1 MGQHAL
7 LRRLAPLGAFLIMAA
22 LPVKAAIA
30 DGMNA
35 ENILGQLDD
44 SDAPVWTTNV
54 PNYRPTAQGFD
65 YPMSVALDTATHR
78 LFVSEYYN
86 NRVLEFDLDS
96 SNNLVDHTADHVLG
110 QTTFTG
116 FQYRNTQNGMNT
128 PYGVAIDP
136 GTQRLFVSDTNN
148 NRVIVF
154 DVSSLSDGQNAAYV
168 LGQTNFTLNSSAT
181 TQGRMYRP
189 HHCSYDGLNN
199 RLYVADRANN
209 RVLVYDVST
218 ITNGQNAIFVLGQP
232 DFTSN
237 ATNTTQNGMSAPYV
251 VEFATATQ
259 KLFVADYT
267 NNRVL
272 VYEVASLSD
281 GMNASYVIGQT
292 DFNSNATATTQSGLN
307 GPHGL
312 AFDAGTNR
320 LFVDDFNNSRVLVF
334 DVNTGADGPNAV
346 NVLGQTDFTTGYTG
360 RSQSRFANPRGLA
373 FDQGNNRMYLADSG
387 NQRVI
392 YFNVSAIV
400 NGQNAEDGLGVQDG
414 AGTYNWTMGVYN
426 TPPNARGMSEALDV
440 VLDTSSHRLFISD
453 SRNSRVLGF
462 DLDSNDTIV
471 DRVADHVLGQTTF
484 GNASKNAT
492 QNKFYFPIGLDFD
505 PAGRRLFVG
514 DGYNNRILIYD
525 LSGGISDGQN
535 AAHVIGQTN
544 FTNSGTGITQ
554 NQLCLPRGLRYD
566 PSLNRLYVADTSNN
580 RVMVFNVSNVT
591 DGMNAINVLGQPDFT
606 TNSVGITQNKMTTP
620 YGLSL
625 DIPGQR
631 LFVAENSG
639 NRVTVFNVSSL
650 ANGQNAMNVLG
661 QADFTSSGAATAR
674 NGMNAPFGVTH
685 DPVSGRLYVS
695 DYNNNRVLV
704 FDGKTLSNGQ
714 NAANVLGQSNFTS
727 GSFATT
733 QNGLY
738 RPTLLTIDSSHHR
751 LFVPEFSNRRVTTFL
766 VDLAPSTSTLTA
778 VTGSSSGQVALS
790 WPSAGDEESQG
801 NLTGNYRIQ
810 YATYT
815 ATWSNSTTPTNATTL
830 TISTTNAV
838 PGVVQS
844 TTVAGLTTGNMY
856 YFALFTQDN
865 QSNWSDVSNTA
876 SAMPPWTVTAAEAV
890 SQPGWIGQGETQRI
904 LGTAQVVSDSAAG
917 VTISSVAVRETGA
930 YTGDGNLTN
939 VEVWVSST
947 GYIDGTAVRLED
959 ASKSFS
965 GDIVAFDQDVT
976 VSTVPL
982 YFIVRADVAGGA
994 TEGTFDISMEVY
1006 TTANT
1011 TNNPL
1016 AFTNAT
1022 DVVAP
1027 PSGSPAGLTATAA
1040 SNLLQVNLS
1049 WGAVSGA
1056 DSYSIFRATYSGVT
1070 TADYLLSLT
1079 NATTLPD
1086 DYIPPTQQMYYKVI
1100 ATNRAGASSLSNEA
1114 NATSVDVSALTPN
1127 NIYLR
1132 AGAPGGYNTGQPAF
1146 QQFLSLPGG
1155 VFVDMAGNVYISNS
1169 LRIYFIPK
1177 ISGTH
1182 FGQSM
1187 MANSIYTIA
1196 GWLYS
1201 GYAGDG
1207 GLATSAR
1214 LNSPQSAIADSAG
1227 NVYIADTYNHR
1238 IRFVAKTNGT
1248 FFGQAMTAN
1257 NIYTIA
1263 GNGIGGY
1270 VADDVAATSAQINSP
1285 NHVALDV
1292 AGNLFISD
1300 TNNNRIRFVPKTSG
1314 AYFGQSMTANN
1325 IYSIAGNGTGGY
1337 VADDVAATS
1346 TQINAPGN
1354 IAVDVTGNLYIAD
1367 MANHRIRFVPKAS
1380 GTSFG
1385 QAMIANNIYTI
1396 AGNGTSGYLA
1406 DNVAATSTRINNPYG
1421 LCVDPNGNIT
1431 IADKNNHRIRFIPKL
1446 SGTNFGQS
1454 MTANNIYTI
1463 AGNGSSGIVTITDN
1477 VTATATRLNG
1487 PKGVSTDAAGNIYI
1501 ADTDSWSRIRMVPK
1515 ITSNYFGQSMTAG
1528 YIYTLA
1534 GGVVGYDGEGN
1545 IATATRYAGG
1555 LMGGVDSN
1563 GNIQIVDTTN
1573 FRIRFVPKTTGT
1585 FFGQSMVANCA
1596 YTIAGTGIYTFNNDG
1611 GVATTAG
1618 LRNPIGAS
1626 FDSSGNVYIADRDNA
1641 RIRFIPKSDGT
1652 YFGQSRTA
1660 NHMYTLVGD
1669 GTAAFSGD
1677 GGPAVSA
1684 QISGSQAITV
1694 DRDGNLYIAD
1704 SNNQRIRFIPA
1715 ADGTYFGQA
1724 MTTNYIY
1731 TIAGNGSAGYLADNV
1746 SATSTQINNPSDVRV
1761 DASGNVVIADKTN
1774 SRIRF
1779 IPTTDGTYFG
1789 QSMTAN
1795 YIYTIAGN
1803 SVGGYADN
1811 GLATARQLASP
1822 SNVDIDVAKN
1832 LYIAD
1837 TLNHRIRFVPN
1848 KSGTYFGQA
1857 MTANF
1862 IYTVVGNGTSGYN
1875 GENAVATSK
1884 YINSPNALFLTR
1896 DHCLY
1901 ISDANSKIRMIKAD
1915 DFISPSTS
1923 TLTAVPG
1930 STAGTIDLTWPTAGD
1945 DMVNLGNLTGNY
1957 RIQYAT
1963 YTASWSTGSTP
1974 SNATMVTISTTNATP
1989 GSPQSYVATGLA
2001 AGLTYYFVLWSGDE
2015 VPNWS
2020 DVSNTALVY
2029 LPPPAMVTLAEAVG
2043 QPGWIGQG
2051 ETQRI
2056 LGTAQVVSDSAA
2068 GVTVSSVTVRETG
2081 AYTGDSNLTN
2091 VEVWVSSSGYI
2102 DGTAVRLDDASKSF
2116 SGDIVA
2122 FDQDVTVST
2131 VPLYYIVRADVAG
2144 GATEGTFDISME
2156 VYTTANT
2163 TNSPLAFSNATDVV
2177 APPSGSPGGINGH
2190 GGR

>member
-218 ITNGQNAIFVLGQP
+218 ITNGQNAIHVLGQP

-237 ATNTTQNGMSAPYV
+237 VTNTTQNGMNAPYV
-251 VEFATATQ
+251 VEFATSTQ

-281 GMNASYVIGQT
+281 GMNASYVIGQS

-778 VTGSSSGQVALS
+778 VTGSSSGQVALT

-810 YATYT
+810 YATYP

-844 TTVAGLTTGNMY
+844 TTVAGLTTGTTY

-865 QSNWSDVSNTA
+865 QSNWSNVSNTA
-876 SAMPPWTVTAAEAV
+876 SALPPFTVTMAEAV

-904 LGTAQVVSDSAAG
+904 LGTAQVVSDSSSG
-917 VTISSVAVRETGA
+917 VTVTSVAVQASG
-930 YTGDGNLTN
+930 YTADSNLTN
-939 VEVWVSST
+939 VEVWVSSS
-947 GYIDGTAVRLED
+947 GYIDSNAIRLENTAKAFSSNTAV
-959 ASKSFS
+959 FT
-965 GDIVAFDQDVT
+965 QNVT
-976 VSTVPL
+976 ISTTPL
-982 YFIVRADVAGGA
+982 YFIARADVSGSAAAG
-994 TEGTFDISMEVY
+994 TVDIALQVY
-1006 TTANT
+1006 TTALT
-1011 TNNPL
+1011 TNNPVT
-1016 AFTNAT
+1016 FTNAT
-1022 DVVAP
+1022 DIVAP
-1027 PSGSPAGLTATAA
+1027 PSGSPSGLTATAA

-1049 WGAVSGA
+1049 WGSVAGA
-1056 DSYSIFRATYSGVT
+1056 DSYSIYRATYSGVT
-1070 TADYLLSLT
+1070 TTDFLLGIT
-1079 NATTLPD
+1079 NTTSFAD
-1086 DYIPPTQQMYYKVI
+1086 DYIPPAQQMYYKVI
-1100 ATNRAGASSLSNEA
+1100 GTNRAGASSPSGAA
-1114 NATSVDVSALTPN
+1114 NATSVDVPALTTS

-1132 AGAPGGYNTGQPAF
+1132 AGIPGNFGDGNPAYRETINSPYSTF
-1146 QQFLSLPGG
+1146 IDP
-1155 VFVDMAGNVYISNS
+1155 AGN
-1169 LRIYFIPK
+1169 IY
-1177 ISGTH
+1177 
-1182 FGQSM
+1182 
-1187 MANSIYTIA
+1187 
-1196 GWLYS
+1196 
-1201 GYAGDG
+1201 
-1207 GLATSAR
+1207 LA
-1214 LNSPQSAIADSAG
+1214 DYG
-1227 NVYIADTYNHR
+1227 NQR
-1238 IRFVAKTNGT
+1238 IRFIPKTNGT
-1248 FFGQAMTAN
+1248 
-1257 NIYTIA
+1257 
-1263 GNGIGGY
+1263 
-1270 VADDVAATSAQINSP
+1270 
-1285 NHVALDV
+1285 
-1292 AGNLFISD
+1292 
-1300 TNNNRIRFVPKTSG
+1300 
-1314 AYFGQSMTANN
+1314 YFGQSMTAND
-1325 IYSIAGNGTGGY
+1325 I
-1337 VADDVAATS
+1337 
-1346 TQINAPGN
+1346 
-1354 IAVDVTGNLYIAD
+1354 
-1367 MANHRIRFVPKAS
+1367 
-1380 GTSFG
+1380 
-1385 QAMIANNIYTI
+1385 
-1396 AGNGTSGYLA
+1396 
-1406 DNVAATSTRINNPYG
+1406 
-1421 LCVDPNGNIT
+1421 
-1431 IADKNNHRIRFIPKL
+1431 
-1446 SGTNFGQS
+1446 
-1454 MTANNIYTI
+1454 
-1463 AGNGSSGIVTITDN
+1463 
-1477 VTATATRLNG
+1477 
-1487 PKGVSTDAAGNIYI
+1487 
-1501 ADTDSWSRIRMVPK
+1501 
-1515 ITSNYFGQSMTAG
+1515 
-1528 YIYTLA
+1528 
-1534 GGVVGYDGEGN
+1534 
-1545 IATATRYAGG
+1545 
-1555 LMGGVDSN
+1555 
-1563 GNIQIVDTTN
+1563 
-1573 FRIRFVPKTTGT
+1573 
-1585 FFGQSMVANCA
+1585 
-1596 YTIAGTGIYTFNNDG
+1596 YTIAGTGTFGFSGDNGPATVAKIGNAA
-1611 GVATTAG
+1611 GVSVD
-1618 LRNPIGAS
+1618 P
-1626 FDSSGNVYIADRDNA
+1626 SGNVYISEVSNY
-1641 RIRFIPKSDGT
+1641 RIRFIAK
-1652 YFGQSRTA
+1652 
-1660 NHMYTLVGD
+1660 
-1669 GTAAFSGD
+1669 
-1677 GGPAVSA
+1677 
-1684 QISGSQAITV
+1684 
-1694 DRDGNLYIAD
+1694 
-1704 SNNQRIRFIPA
+1704 
-1715 ADGTYFGQA
+1715 
-1724 MTTNYIY
+1724 
-1731 TIAGNGSAGYLADNV
+1731 
-1746 SATSTQINNPSDVRV
+1746 TS
-1761 DASGNVVIADKTN
+1761 
-1774 SRIRF
+1774 
-1779 IPTTDGTYFG
+1779 GTYFG

-1803 SVGGYADN
+1803 GVQTFSGDGGPATAASLNHPYATSLDAGGNIYIADADN
-1811 GLATARQLASP
+1811 NRIRFIAKTSGTYFGQSMTANYIYTIAGDGTASFGGNGGFATSAQLNFPQSVIVDAGGNVIIGDAVNYRVRIIAKTSGTYFGQSMNANCIYTIAGNGTASYGGDGGPATSGILRSPAGLNLDASG
-1822 SNVDIDVAKN
+1822 N

-1837 TLNHRIRFVPN
+1837 YYNHRIRFVPRTGGTYFDQSMTAN
-1848 KSGTYFGQA
+1848 YIYTIAGNGTGAFGGDGGTASSAQMNNPSGVSVDASGNVYVADRTNNRIRFIAQKAGTFLGEPRTANYIYTIAGGGAGDYGADGVVANTTGINTPYGVSADAAGNIYIADRANHRIRFVPKVNGTNFGQSMTANYIYTIAGTGTGGYVADNVAANTTQIYNPSSVNVDVGGNVYIADVWTNRIRFIPKTAGAYFGQSMTANYIYTIAGNGGTTYVADDVAANITPIFNPYGVCVDASGNVYISDKGNNRVRFIPKVTGRILAIHDSELYLYHCGERNGGIPGGRRVGDLTPRQRYLGGSAWTLAGNVYVRGLFWCPNSVRPEGRWDLFRPIHDSGVYLHDCGDRDKQDIGDGGRRPRELFTILTQRAWMLGGNIYISDSSNYRIRFIPKRSGTYFGRVREQPITSIRSGA
-1857 MTANF
+1857 MA
-1862 IYTVVGNGTSGYN
+1862 
-1875 GENAVATSK
+1875 EQ
-1884 YINSPNALFLTR
+1884 P
-1896 DHCLY
+1896 
-1901 ISDANSKIRMIKAD
+1901 
-1915 DFISPSTS
+1915 
-1923 TLTAVPG
+1923 
-1930 STAGTIDLTWPTAGD
+1930 
-1945 DMVNLGNLTGNY
+1945 
-1957 RIQYAT
+1957 
-1963 YTASWSTGSTP
+1963 
-1974 SNATMVTISTTNATP
+1974 ATMGKTP
-1989 GSPQSYVATGLA
+1989 RPPEKIFINPVAYMPRPMDHMVYV
-2001 AGLTYYFVLWSGDE
+2001 D
-2015 VPNWS
+2015 
-2020 DVSNTALVY
+2020 
-2029 LPPPAMVTLAEAVG
+2029 
-2043 QPGWIGQG
+2043 
-2051 ETQRI
+2051 
-2056 LGTAQVVSDSAA
+2056 
-2068 GVTVSSVTVRETG
+2068 
-2081 AYTGDSNLTN
+2081 
-2091 VEVWVSSSGYI
+2091 
-2102 DGTAVRLDDASKSF
+2102 
-2116 SGDIVA
+2116 
-2122 FDQDVTVST
+2122 
-2131 VPLYYIVRADVAG
+2131 
-2144 GATEGTFDISME
+2144 
-2156 VYTTANT
+2156 
-2163 TNSPLAFSNATDVV
+2163 
-2177 APPSGSPGGINGH
+2177 
-2190 GGR
+2190 